1 MISRP
6 VVAAA
11 LAFATLCAPAYA
23 ADQPETQA
31 PAAANPNSTPQ
42 VARGRF
48 PHRKPGAK
56 AHNGAM
62 IMAGTGLGAGIIAAI
77 AQIGGSG
84 GAVPPVSGQ

>member
-6 VVAAA
+6 LVAAA

-23 ADQPETQA
+23 DDQPGTQA

-48 PHRKPGAK
+48 PHRKPGK

-62 IMAGTGLGAGIIAAI
+62 IMAGTGLGAGILAAL
-77 AQIGGSG
+77 AQIGG
-84 GAVPPVSGQ
+84 GAGAAPPVSGQ